1 MVKDGDQR
9 RRFINFY
16 SQSKILFCF
25 LSYHIGNE
33 SIVRVR
39 RRIIDKKYPHNIDFW
54 GNTLLANGSKAEG
67 LDMKGSDTDIM
78 MTDSTVKAYD
88 GDDISNPL
96 ISCRYDSMSPDLKPG
111 YVLVETWMRGYPST
125 LLSSSFFKTSISVF
139 MHFLKSLFQFEPHG
153 PAMSTSTCGE
163 DFDLVYCIKSIN
175 WPNIA
180 SEWVLRKRKYGWPS
194 QEMIQNIQSQGCQLV
209 PVSKEN
215 CPNYFVRIN
224 NLFIERFTPAGKEKL
239 LALLCEIR
247 DSGLSWITLSSTLRK
262 LKTFLKYPLSIQ
274 LLYCVQNVKFKKECS
289 RLILDLSRH
298 GKAVMSNM
306 LIVKQTKYLLP
317 YVKSLMNTS
326 VIRCSFLGHICHLLD
341 ADEKKMTHKQLH
353 TLRKLYIHLLCIG
366 CRADLACGKTMLAS
380 WLYNQGK
387 FTECLQ
393 VTSFVLE
400 SVKFRCFHVG
410 TKTVAECSSTKHMTK
425 DLSSEFLGHLNNYYT
440 ENIRISDKS
449 DKISVRELSRFFNCI
464 LNLLSIEDYRRRNLF
479 FYQVCPKVYCHFMR
493 FLCYLKQA
501 DLPHSEEE
509 FNKMIQVHFI
519 GSEYE
524 KNAHDMIITIMK
536 ITGRIITRNVQND
549 CESDIYTLN
558 DVFHIEPDG
567 DLSVIRDI
575 DVSMLSSFFNRLNDL
590 GFDENF
596 IRRVFFFS

>member
-1 MVKDGDQR
+1 MSDHNVSGYFTKTISTNTSLLRNVWYQSKVTQVRKELCMSQSQCHSVIFVNDFVNKKSSRSIDVSNKEIHRIHIQNAENSLPSSCSLSIQNIETDSGHNVLFESNVHGNLCKEVSSKKKKIYDDQWTPNIYITDGRR

-33 SIVRVR
+33 SIVRAR

-54 GNTLLANGSKAEG
+54 GNTLLASGSKAEG

-153 PAMSTSTCGE
+153 PAMSASTCGE
-163 DFDLVYCIKSIN
+163 DFDLVYCIKSVN

-180 SEWVLRKRKYGWPS
+180 SEWVIRKRKYGWPS
-194 QEMIQNIQSQGCQLV
+194 QEMIQNIQSQGCHLV
-209 PVSKEN
+209 PVSSKVDARLTEDN
-215 CPNYFVRIN
+215 EWR
-224 NLFIERFTPAGKEKL
+224 
-239 LALLCEIR
+239 
-247 DSGLSWITLSSTLRK
+247 LS
-262 LKTFLKYPLSIQ
+262 F
-274 LLYCVQNVKFKKECS
+274 
-289 RLILDLSRH
+289 
-298 GKAVMSNM
+298 
-306 LIVKQTKYLLP
+306 
-317 YVKSLMNTS
+317 
-326 VIRCSFLGHICHLLD
+326 SF
-341 ADEKKMTHKQLH
+341 
-353 TLRKLYIHLLCIG
+353 
-366 CRADLACGKTMLAS
+366 
-380 WLYNQGK
+380 
-387 FTECLQ
+387 
-393 VTSFVLE
+393 
-400 SVKFRCFHVG
+400 
-410 TKTVAECSSTKHMTK
+410 AE
-425 DLSSEFLGHLNNYYT
+425 
-440 ENIRISDKS
+440 
-449 DKISVRELSRFFNCI
+449 RELVHSFNHTQ
-464 LNLLSIEDYRRRNLF
+464 L
-479 FYQVCPKVYCHFMR
+479 
-493 FLCYLKQA
+493 QA

-524 KNAHDMIITIMK
+524 KNGHDLIITIMK
-536 ITGRIITRNVQND
+536 ITGRITTRNVQSD

-567 DLSVIRDI
+567 DLSVIQAVVTLKDKKCEIITFDYVGNNEHKLNIIAISDDHNEDNDTLKDI
-575 DVSMLSSFFNRLNDL
+575 DP
-590 GFDENF
+590 DEF
-596 IRRVFFFS
+596 KRRKTFQNLQRHCSDYVEICNYILDGNSRQTKSKTT